1 MLDKERESATVIDE
15 LKIEIKLLQEKI
27 QYLLKKLF
35 GVEAG
40 AREAES
46 GSDTD
51 TMRRI
56 TLALEEMEPERAR
69 FIAAFAATLSRVAHA
84 DLDISEAE
92 TQAMEK
98 IIVERGHLPAEQ
110 AILVVQIAK
119 SQSRLF
125 GGTENYVVTREFA
138 RISSREQRLALL
150 DCLFAVSAADDEV
163 STAEDNEIRRIA
175 EEFKLD
181 HSEFIAARS
190 AYRDYLAV
198 LKDRT
203 PGDGNL

>member
-1 MLDKERESATVIDE
+1 MS
-15 LKIEIKLLQEKI
+15 
-27 QYLLKKLF
+27 LLKKLF
-35 GVEAG
+35 GVEPENRDAG
-40 AREAES
+40 G

-56 TLALEEMEPERAR
+56 TSALEEMEPERAR
-69 FIAAFAATLSRVAHA
+69 FIAAFAATLSRVANA

-92 TQAMEK
+92 TRAMEK
-98 IIVERGHLPAEQ
+98 IIMERGHLPEEL

-125 GGTENYVVTREFA
+125 GGTEDYVVTREFA
-138 RISSREQRLALL
+138 RISTRDQRLALL
-150 DCLFAVSAADDEV
+150 DCLFAISAADDEV
-163 STAEDNEIRRIA
+163 STAEDNAIRIIA

-198 LKDRT
+198 LKNGARGAGKD
-203 PGDGNL
+203 

>member
-1 MLDKERESATVIDE
+1 MGDAPPTGGIPLSLLRFLGLDRDRST
-15 LKIEIKLLQEKI
+15 
-27 QYLLKKLF
+27 
-35 GVEAG
+35 
-40 AREAES
+40 ARSGAES
-46 GSDTD
+46 ETV
-51 TMRRI
+51 RRI
-56 TLALEEMEPERAR
+56 AARLERLEPEKAR
-69 FIAAFAATLSRVAHA
+69 LLAAFAYVLARIANADLEIDPEETLEMERRVAA
-84 DLDISEAE
+84 VASLSEEEA
-92 TQAMEK
+92 ALA
-98 IIVERGHLPAEQ
+98 VE
-110 AILVVQIAK
+110 IAK
-119 SQSRLF
+119 SQNRLL

>member
-1 MLDKERESATVIDE
+1 MS
-15 LKIEIKLLQEKI
+15 
-27 QYLLKKLF
+27 LLKKLF
-35 GVEAG
+35 GVESGDGETKA
-40 AREAES
+40 

-56 TLALEEMEPERAR
+56 TSALEEMEPDRAR
-69 FIAAFAATLSRVAHA
+69 FIAAFAATLSRVANA

-92 TQAMEK
+92 TRAMEK
-98 IIVERGHLPAEQ
+98 IIMERGHLPEEL

-125 GGTENYVVTREFA
+125 GGTEDYVVTREFA
-138 RISSREQRLALL
+138 RLSTRDQRLALL

-163 STAEDNEIRRIA
+163 STAEDNAIRIIA

-198 LKDRT
+198 LKDKA
-203 PGDGNL
+203 PGAGKG